1 MKEEDNGKG
10 NTKESA
16 TERLLSFFARPPG
29 RKLNVALWV
38 FQVAIALMLGFIG
51 ARKLMGTEMELERFA
66 RIGIGQWLRYVTGL
80 IEVSGSIA
88 LVVPRTSVIGAI
100 VIAAVMFGAF
110 VTQQL
115 RLDGSFFP
123 LVVSVVALYIA
134 WARRGDVQRLLSR

>member
-1 MKEEDNGKG
+1 M
-10 NTKESA
+10 
-16 TERLLSFFARPPG
+16 ERLQSFFTRPPG
-29 RKLNVALWV
+29 GKLNVALWV
-38 FQVAIALMLGFIG
+38 FQVLIALMLGFMG
-51 ARKLMGTEMELERFA
+51 ASKLIGTEMELERFA
-66 RIGIGQWLRYVTGL
+66 RIGIGQWFRYVTGL
-80 IEVSGSIA
+80 IELGGSIA

-123 LVVSVVALYIA
+123 LVVSMIAVYIA